1 MLGCMNPVLDAFW
14 RACGYCLHP
23 RVILWSLLP
32 LLLSGVAAALLGW
45 WLWEPALDAVRA
57 ALDGWAITGSALAWL
72 DGIGAGG
79 LRAVVAPLLV
89 VALAVP
95 LLAIG
100 ALLLVALCMLPAL
113 VRLVAE
119 RRFAGLE
126 RRHGEPVW
134 RALLWTLLAT
144 LMALGALL
152 ASLPLWLIPPLALLI
167 PPLIWGWLGARVLS
181 FDALAAHAS
190 RAERR
195 QIMREQRWPLL
206 AIGVVSGLLG
216 SAPSLLWALSASALV
231 AAPLLVVLAMWLYT
245 LVFAFAA
252 LWITHFA
259 LAALEA
265 LRARA
270 PLPGPTPTLEQAAWT
285 SV

>member
-1 MLGCMNPVLDAFW
+1 MNPIFDAFW
-14 RACGYCLHP
+14 RACGYCLLP
-23 RVILWSLLP
+23 RVMLWSLLP
-32 LLLSGVAAALLGW
+32 LLLSGVAAAGLGW
-45 WLWEPALDAVRA
+45 LWWEPALDAVQA
-57 ALDGWAITGSALAWL
+57 ALNGWAITGSALAWL
-72 DGIGAGG
+72 DGIGAGA

-100 ALLLVALCMLPAL
+100 ALLVVSLCLLPAL

-126 RRHGEPVW
+126 RRHGESAW
-134 RALLWTLLAT
+134 RSLLSAALAT
-144 LMALGALL
+144 LVALCVLV

-167 PPLIWGWLGARVLS
+167 PPLVWGWLGARVLS
-181 FDALAAHAS
+181 FDTLAAHAS

-206 AIGVVSGLLG
+206 AIGVGCGLLG

-259 LAALEA
+259 LAALET
-265 LRARA
+265 LRGQQPA
-270 PLPGPTPTLEQAAWT
+270 PTLMPTPSLEQSAWT